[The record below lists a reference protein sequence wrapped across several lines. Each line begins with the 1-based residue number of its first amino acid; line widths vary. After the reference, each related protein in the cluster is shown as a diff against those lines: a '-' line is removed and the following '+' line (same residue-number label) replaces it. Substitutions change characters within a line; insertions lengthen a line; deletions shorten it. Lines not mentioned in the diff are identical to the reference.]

1 MTVARIAT
9 LQRTTQP
16 IQPAPEV
23 AFPQVRRNLQQY
35 VMEQI
40 QKAQE
45 DNLQTTT
52 PLIKNTQLTS
62 QQH

>member
-9 LQRTTQP
+9 LQRT

-45 DNLQTTT
+45 DNLQTT

>member
-1 MTVARIAT
+1 VTVARTAT

-16 IQPAPEV
+16 IKPAPEV
-23 AFPQVRRNLQQY
+23 APPQVRLDLQQY

-45 DNLQTTT
+45 DNLQPTTQ
-52 PLIKNTQLTS
+52 LRKNAQLTS
-62 QQH
+62 Q

>member
-9 LQRTTQP
+9 LQRT